1 MEVFN
6 GFGFSVITLC
16 IFIGIPF
23 ELKRNESPQVLISLW
38 PNDIVSREGVLFLLV
53 KIYGMKEVSQA

>member
-1 MEVFN
+1 MYFV
-6 GFGFSVITLC
+6 GF
-16 IFIGIPF
+16 PF

-38 PNDIVSREGVLFLLV
+38 PNDIMPRVGVLFLLV